1 MEELFNK
8 QIAGLERAHFLVL
21 YWTALGEDHKKAY
34 NMTNVFD
41 DLKACGVTRT
51 KQSAVAFVDALAAL
65 CFVDLRGESNRK
77 NLYLTEFGAQALQ
90 RLAASAKY
98 SLEKSQ
104 SIEG

>member
-1 MEELFNK
+1 
-8 QIAGLERAHFLVL
+8 
-21 YWTALGEDHKKAY
+21 
-34 NMTNVFD
+34 
-41 DLKACGVTRT
+41 
-51 KQSAVAFVDALAAL
+51 VAFVEALAAL